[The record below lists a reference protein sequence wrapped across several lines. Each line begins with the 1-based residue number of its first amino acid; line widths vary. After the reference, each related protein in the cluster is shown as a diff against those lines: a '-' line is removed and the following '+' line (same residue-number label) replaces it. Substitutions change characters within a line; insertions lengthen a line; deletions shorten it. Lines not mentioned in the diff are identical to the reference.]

1 MSSASDA
8 HDSAKKEKAETFF
21 QYGNDAALKANFDY
35 AIQMYQAACKE
46 DPAKLLYRQALRGV
60 ARKKFGNDPNKV
72 GRLVGLS
79 LKPIR
84 MKARSAKSKGNNEAA
99 LAICEEAFA
108 LSPWDVNTAWEASEA
123 ALAINAK
130 DVAEWLIDSVFPQAN
145 DSDFFKFAAQIYE
158 QCAAWPKA
166 IVCWER
172 VKKINP
178 NDEEASRQINALSAS
193 ATIQRSGLNESLN
206 KQDIAAKALPKE
218 AEDLRVPSMTP
229 EQRWEKDIAEN
240 PTHVGPYLHYAD
252 YLKEKNQ
259 LDAAEKVLARGL
271 KANPDDGT
279 LLYTYADVQISRL
292 HAAEASWSKKCAA
305 APNDLASK
313 SKLEQ
318 IRKMLSDY
326 EIKEYRRRAAISPGD
341 GKIQYELGLR
351 LVKAKLFKDA
361 IGAFQLA
368 RNHAALKVEAH
379 LQLGICFE
387 EERSLKLAER
397 NFADALKALSPDD
410 TALFNEIHYRLGRVN
425 EELGNTS
432 AAEEHYNEVAANDY
446 GYKDVANRLRGLN

>member
-8 HDSAKKEKAETFF
+8 QDSAKKEKAETFF
-21 QYGNDAALKANFDY
+21 QYGNEAAMKSNFDY
-35 AIQMYQAACKE
+35 AIQMYQGACKE
-46 DPAKLLYRQALRGV
+46 YPGKLLYRQALRGV

-84 MKARSAKSKGNNEAA
+84 MRARSAKSKGNNEAA

-108 LSPWDVNTAWEASEA
+108 LNPWDVNTAWEAADA
-123 ALAINAK
+123 AIGIGAK
-130 DVAEWLIDSVFPQAN
+130 DVAEWLLDSVFPLAN
-145 DSDFFKFAAQIYE
+145 DGEFFKFAAQIYE
-158 QCAAWPKA
+158 QCSAWPKA
-166 IVCWER
+166 IASWER

-178 NDEEASRQINALSAS
+178 NDEEAGRQINALSAS
-193 ATIQRSGLNESLN
+193 ATIQRSGLNESIN
-206 KQDIAAKALPKE
+206 KHETAKALPKE
-218 AEDLRVPSMTP
+218 IEDLKPPTTTP
-229 EQRWEKDIAEN
+229 EERWEKDIAEN
-240 PTHVGPYLHYAD
+240 PTYVGPYLHYAEH
-252 YLKEKNQ
+252 LKAKHQ

-271 KANPDDGT
+271 KANPDEPT
-279 LLYTYADVQISRL
+279 LLYTYADVQIGRL
-292 HAAEASWSKKCAA
+292 QLAEASWAKKCAA

-326 EIKEYRRRAAISPGD
+326 EIKEYKRRAALSPGD
-341 GKIQYELGLR
+341 AKVQYELGLR
-351 LVKAKLFKDA
+351 LAKAKQFKDA
-361 IGAFQLA
+361 ISAFQLA
-368 RNHAALKVEAH
+368 RGSASHKVEAL

-397 NFADALKALSPDD
+397 NFADALKALPPED
-410 TALFNEIHYRLGRVN
+410 TSLFNEIHYRLGRVN
-425 EELGNTS
+425 EELGNIQ